1 MGYGNVSY
9 EPFTSLQAHLKIS
22 EVEEVEGKFED
33 TPKQVQCEFTVLD
46 YEESEEDNGEWIG
59 WTFRDWFGF
68 AVDKKSGDV
77 GISKSK
83 KAKLPALIKAALPN
97 GEQLIEK
104 GEFEP
109 SMLMD
114 AEIRSRVARSGKNE
128 DGDHSRLKAET
139 IMRKPKRPK
148 HDADLEDIDVES
160 LDIPEAPD
168 YSSISKEE
176 AS

>member
-1 MGYGNVSY
+1 MAYGNVSY

-22 EVEEVEGKFED
+22 EVEEVDGKFED

-46 YEESEEDNGEWIG
+46 YEESEEDNGAWIG
-59 WTFRDWFGF
+59 WKFRDWFGF
-68 AVDKKSGDV
+68 AVDKKTDAV

-97 GEQLIEK
+97 GEQLIAR

-139 IMRKPKRPK
+139 IMPKPKRPK
-148 HDADLEDIDVES
+148 QDADLEGVDIES
-160 LDIPEAPD
+160 LDMSEAPD
-168 YSSISKEE
+168 FSHLKEE